1 MRLFNMEKGR
11 LRMLL
16 AQAGAAFMV
25 SALVAGC
32 GDNYRPVVTPI
43 NSSGPPAQP
52 ASYAVV
58 VSSTGSSTPGVAT
71 IIDYSGDTVQAI
83 APIGPGPIA
92 FTIDEVGAT
101 GYTLNSDGTLTNFPI
116 TTSLQAKNITVSTL
130 PSTAEPVNLL
140 APSTGLWA
148 ADLNGNVA
156 DVFTGSPQTFKLAV
170 PVETMPV
177 YIAGAPTVTS
187 QREFVLSQNPSAQ
200 DGFGSITCNNSPTTV
215 GENGIA
221 TPIEAT
227 SYVADAPI
235 ALDPFN
241 TSNSAGGSMN
251 AQCPV
256 FAVESSDQKRLYVMN
271 RGSDTVSVINVQNN
285 TLDQCVP
292 FQNQSGQTVT
302 CHPILPLST
311 TAVTNLTAAR
321 NATGITNVPVAPPN
335 GIAGMKAIAGPV
347 DAEYNTATSQL
358 VVADYAGGTI
368 SVIDVSLDEY
378 GNDSATFGTTYTIA
392 VGNTATPL
400 PASVTVLADGSKAY
414 TANQGDCTPD
424 CTTSPNGTVSV
435 VNLATH
441 TLEKTLTV
449 VGNPRTVL
457 NTQNSE
463 YDKVYA
469 AAANSPYITII
480 QTTPTEIDVIDTAV
494 LIEGNGV
501 VDIRLTSQT
510 GTSGNNNYSSRVP
523 GYGQPCNL
531 PGASQTVSLAACQA
545 IQ

>member
-1 MRLFNMEKGR
+1 MKKGR
-11 LRMLL
+11 LRTLL
-16 AQAGAAFMV
+16 AQAGAAVAV
-25 SALVAGC
+25 SALIAGC
-32 GDNYRPVVTPI
+32 GNNYRPVVTPI
-43 NSSGPPAQP
+43 TPSGPAAQP
-52 ASYAVV
+52 SSFAVV
-58 VSSTGSSTPGVAT
+58 VSATGSTTPGVAT
-71 IIDYSGDTVQAI
+71 IIDYSGDTVMAI

-92 FTIDEVGAT
+92 FTIDEVAGN
-101 GYTLNSDGTLTNFPI
+101 GYTVNSDGTLTNFPI
-116 TTSLQAKNITVSTL
+116 TTSLQAKNVTVSTL
-130 PSTAEPVNLL
+130 PSTAEPVNLM

-170 PVETMPV
+170 PVAPMPV
-177 YIAGAPTVTS
+177 YVAGAPTAAG
-187 QREFVLSQNPSAQ
+187 QREFVVSQNPQALP
-200 DGFGSITCNNSPTTV
+200 GLTNTTCNSSPSTV
-215 GENGIA
+215 GENGVV
-221 TPIEAT
+221 TPVEP
-227 SYVADAPI
+227 SYVADSPI
-235 ALDPFN
+235 GLDPFN
-241 TSNSAGGSMN
+241 ASNSAGGSTN

-256 FAVESSDQKRLYVMN
+256 FAVESSDQKRMFVLN
-271 RGSDTVSVINVQNN
+271 RGSDTVSVINVQDN
-285 TLDQCVP
+285 TLDQCIP
-292 FQNQSGQTVT
+292 FVDQTGQTVN

-311 TAVTNLTAAR
+311 TAVGNLTAASK
-321 NATGITNVPVAPPN
+321 ATGITNVPVTPPN
-335 GIAGMKAIAGPV
+335 GTAGMTAIAGPV
-347 DAEYNTATSQL
+347 DAEYNPATSQL
-358 VVADYAGGTI
+358 VVANYDGGTI

-392 VGNTATPL
+392 VGNTANPY
-400 PASVTVLADGSKAY
+400 PASVTVLSDGSKAY

-435 VNLATH
+435 VNLTTH

-469 AAANSPYITII
+469 ASPNSPYITII
-480 QTTPTEIDVIDTAV
+480 ETTPTEIDVIDTTV
-494 LIEGNGV
+494 LIEGTV
-501 VDIRLTSQT
+501 VDIRTTNQT

-531 PGASQTVSLAACQA
+531 PGASQTVSLDACRA